1 MSLKTGGL
9 RLKLASQLLWEYH
22 ECGQKTIKSD
32 VWVCLKIGI
41 SRYDNFHRG
50 NDDDLRR
57 WEGADKQ
64 QLRLDFAYNFTGFG
78 CGPLASGLDRC

>member
-1 MSLKTGGL
+1 MWIKNQDNS
-9 RLKLASQLLWEYH
+9 
-22 ECGQKTIKSD
+22 IKSD

-41 SRYDNFHRG
+41 SPSYDNFHRG